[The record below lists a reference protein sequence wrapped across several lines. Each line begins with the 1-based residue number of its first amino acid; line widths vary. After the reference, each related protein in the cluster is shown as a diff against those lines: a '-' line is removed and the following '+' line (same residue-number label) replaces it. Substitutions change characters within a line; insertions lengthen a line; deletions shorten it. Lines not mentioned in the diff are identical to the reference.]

1 MKVTY
6 EKNEINV
13 KEGTTVKEALKE
25 EIEKS
30 KYEVIGCRYNNEYF
44 NLNKKIE
51 ELELSKIQ
59 HLIMLFFS

>member
-6 EKNEINV
+6 EKKEIDV
-13 KEGTTVKEALKE
+13 KKGTTVKEALKE

-44 NLNKKIE
+44 NLNKKNRRRCKNRINRH
-51 ELELSKIQ
+51 IR
-59 HLIMLFFS
+59 

>member
-6 EKNEINV
+6 EKKEIDV

-44 NLNKKIE
+44 N
-51 ELELSKIQ
+51 
-59 HLIMLFFS
+59 

>member
-6 EKNEINV
+6 EKKEIDA

-30 KYEVIGCRYNNEYF
+30 KYYICRMLGQNMLYKLSMYNVLY
-44 NLNKKIE
+44 
-51 ELELSKIQ
+51 
-59 HLIMLFFS
+59 